1 MQCSQRMRILFVHQ
15 SFPAQYRHVVRALAS
30 QGHQLVGLGI
40 EPLTEPIPEG
50 VTYLRYGLSRGTG
63 QDVHPWAAETEA
75 KVIRAEACARAAHQ
89 LREQGFVPQLICAH
103 PGWGEALFLRDVW
116 PEAPLLSYQEFYYN
130 ARGFDFDFDPELQGP
145 LEWEAC
151 AKLRMKNANPL
162 LMLEASS
169 WNVTPTA
176 FQRSSFPAHV
186 RDRISVI
193 HDGIDTSIAV
203 PDPKAV
209 PIQLNDGT
217 TLAAE
222 DTIITFVNRRIE
234 PYRGCLP
241 FIRAIP
247 AIQKA
252 CPEAHIVV
260 VGGHEGTAYGKEPPA
275 GTWRDLSL
283 AQIRGQYDPSKVHFP
298 GNLAYGPFL
307 HLLKLSSCHVYLT
320 YPFVLSWSLLEAM
333 STGLPIVGSST
344 APVQEVI
351 RDGVNGLLVDFFSP
365 DQLANAVT
373 DLLRNRDRADSLGK
387 AARQTILA
395 DYSLERCVPR
405 QLQLMQLVSDRV
417 LQASP

>member
-1 MQCSQRMRILFVHQ
+1 MRILFVHQ

-30 QGHQLVGLGI
+30 QGHQLAALGI
-40 EPLTEPIPEG
+40 EPLTEPIPAG

-63 QDVHPWAAETEA
+63 KDVHPWAAETEA
-75 KVIRAEACARAAHQ
+75 KVIRAEACARAVHQ
-89 LREQGFVPQLICAH
+89 LREQGFAPDLICAH
-103 PGWGEALFLRDVW
+103 PGWGEALFIRDVW
-116 PEAPLLSYQEFYYN
+116 PEVPLLSYQEFYYN
-130 ARGFDFDFDPELQGP
+130 ARGFDYDFDPELQGP

-193 HDGIDTSIAV
+193 HDGIDTSIAA

-209 PIQLNDGT
+209 PIQLSSGT
-217 TLAAE
+217 TLSSA

-241 FIRAIP
+241 FIRSIP

-275 GTWRDLSL
+275 GTWLDLSL
-283 AQIRGQYDPSKVHFP
+283 AQIQGQYDTSKVHFP

-344 APVQEVI
+344 APVKEVI
-351 RDGVNGLLVDFFSP
+351 RDGINGLLVDFFSP

-373 DLLRNRDRADSLGK
+373 EILRNRERADSLGK
-387 AARQTILA
+387 AARESILA

-405 QLQLMQLVSDRV
+405 HLQLMQLVADRV
-417 LQASP
+417 LHASP

>member
-1 MQCSQRMRILFVHQ
+1 MRILFVHQ
-15 SFPAQYRHVVRALAS
+15 CFPGQYRHLIRALAI
-30 QGHQLVGLGI
+30 QGGHQLVGLGI
-40 EPLTEPIPEG
+40 ESPSEPIPEG
-50 VTYLRYGLSRGTG
+50 VTYVRYGLTRGTG
-63 QDVHPWAAETEA
+63 RDVHPWAAETET
-75 KVIRAEACARAAHQ
+75 KVIRAEACGRAAHQ
-89 LREQGFVPQLICAH
+89 LKEQGFTPDLICAH

-116 PEAPLLSYQEFYYN
+116 PETPLLSYQEFYYN

-151 AKLRMKNANPL
+151 AKLRVKNANPL

-176 FQRSSFPAHV
+176 FQRSSFPMHV

-193 HDGIDTSIAV
+193 HDGIDTHLAV
-203 PDPKAV
+203 PDPSPA
-209 PIQLNDGT
+209 PLQLPDGT
-217 TLAAE
+217 VLGFKE
-222 DTIITFVNRRIE
+222 KIVTFVNRRIE

-252 CPEAHIVV
+252 CPDTHIVV

-275 GTWRDLSL
+275 GTWLDLSL
-283 AQIRGQYDPSKVHFP
+283 AQIQGQYDSSKVHFP

-307 HLLKLSSCHVYLT
+307 HLLQLSSCHVYLT

-333 STGLPIVGSST
+333 STGLPIVGSAT
-344 APVQEVI
+344 APVQEVVL
-351 RDGVNGLLVDFFSP
+351 DGVNGLLVDFFSP
-365 DQLANAVT
+365 NQLADAVI
-373 DLLRNRDRADSLGK
+373 DLLCNRELADSLGK
-387 AARQTILA
+387 AARETILA
-395 DYSLERCVPR
+395 EYSLERCVPR
-405 QLQLMQLVSDRV
+405 HLNLMQLVADRV

>member
-1 MQCSQRMRILFVHQ
+1 MRILFVHQ
-15 SFPAQYRHVVRALAS
+15 SFPAQYLHVVRALAS

-40 EPLTEPIPEG
+40 EPLTEPIPES

-89 LREQGFVPQLICAH
+89 LREQGFVPDLICAH

-130 ARGFDFDFDPELQGP
+130 ARGFDYDFDPELQGP

-193 HDGIDTSIAV
+193 HDGIDTSIAA

-209 PIQLNDGT
+209 PIQLSSGT
-217 TLAAE
+217 TLAST

-241 FIRAIP
+241 FIRSIP

-260 VGGHEGTAYGKEPPA
+260 VGGHEGTAYGKEPPT
-275 GTWRDLSL
+275 GTWLDLSL
-283 AQIRGQYDPSKVHFP
+283 AQIQGQYDTSKVHFT
-298 GNLAYGPFL
+298 GNLAYAHFL

-351 RDGVNGLLVDFFSP
+351 RDGINGLLVDFFSP

-373 DLLRNRDRADSLGK
+373 EILRNRERADSLGK
-387 AARQTILA
+387 AARESILA
-395 DYSLERCVPR
+395 NYSLERCVPR
-405 QLQLMQLVSDRV
+405 HLQLMQLVSDRV